1 MRFSGEQQVRRP
13 VGEVWTALHHSE
25 VLRRSIPGCAEL
37 VPLGAGRY
45 AATLAARVG
54 PVVDTYRG
62 SFSIEDLRPGSDLR
76 VLVDG
81 RGRCGRLQLDLRVTL
96 AAGRLRRTTALGY
109 VADAT
114 VRGLVSR
121 LGTAAL
127 TVAGGHLTGCFFA
140 DLDRSLTLGGPEARE
155 RAPA

>member
-1 MRFSGEQQVRRP
+1 MRFSGERQVHRP
-13 VGEVWTALHHSE
+13 VSEVWTALHHGE

-54 PVVDTYRG
+54 PVADTYRG
-62 SFSIEDLRPGSDLR
+62 SFSIEDLRSGSDLR

-96 AAGRLRRTTALGY
+96 TAGRLPRTTTLGY
-109 VADAT
+109 LADAT
-114 VRGLVSR
+114 VGGLVAR
-121 LGTAAL
+121 LGAATL
-127 TVAGGHLTGCFFA
+127 SVAGTHLTGCFFR
-140 DLDRSLTLGGPEARE
+140 DLDRSLHLS
-155 RAPA
+155 RAGSSVPAPV